1 MSTIPGMLIIKVC
14 RIYRKLLVETF
25 LYAASILP
33 LCLGDPQSRITA
45 EEAAAQA
52 AASAAAAT
60 GELI

>member
-1 MSTIPGMLIIKVC
+1 VC

-52 AASAAAAT
+52 AASAAAAS
-60 GELI
+60 GE